1 MIARI
6 STAARRLAGRS
17 LEPLAEPSYGFDP
30 RRPWLLTARER
41 DNPQAAVSAW
51 TTGNLV
57 RPLIDGHDYFA
68 RLATTLAAARD
79 GDLVLFTDW
88 RGDPEQV
95 LDENG
100 TTIAGALAG
109 AARRG
114 AIVRGL
120 MWRSHPEIMGFT
132 HEKHCELVEE
142 IAGAGGEVVLD
153 HRVLTTGS
161 HHQKFVVIRYGRAEQ
176 ADVAFVGGIDLARS
190 RRDTSEHSGDPLA
203 REFPPEYGPTP
214 PWHDVQVEIQG
225 PGVADV
231 EMVFRERWNDP
242 AMPSRLPWHSL
253 PDLLHP
259 RLSFEASPLPDQ
271 APPPAPAGSCEI
283 QLLRTYPRRRPAY
296 PFAPRGERS
305 IARGYAK
312 ALHRARSLIYIEDQ
326 YMWSLDVA
334 RVFAHALREN
344 PGLRMIVVV
353 PRFLDE
359 DGSITIPSALLGHA
373 QALQELQD
381 AAADRV
387 AIYDLENH
395 AGTPVYVHAKVCVID
410 DVWATVGSD
419 NFNRRSW
426 THDSELTAA
435 IIDEEADGRE
445 PIDPGGLGDKARAF
459 ARSLRLRLAA
469 EHLDRS
475 PSDIDDLLDPGSFFD
490 TMRKHAQALDAWHVG
505 GRTGERPAGRL
516 RAHSLGG
523 TPRWQRVLAA
533 PVYRTVVDPDGRPS
547 RMRLAREF

>member
-1 MIARI
+1 M
-6 STAARRLAGRS
+6 
-17 LEPLAEPSYGFDP
+17 
-30 RRPWLLTARER
+30 LTAEER
-41 DNPQAAVSAW
+41 DNPAADVAPW
-51 TTGNLV
+51 TSGNQV
-57 RPLIDGHDYFA
+57 MPLIDGRDYFA
-68 RLATTLAAARD
+68 RLATTLAAA
-79 GDLVLFTDW
+79 GTNDLVLFTDW

-95 LDENG
+95 LDEHG
-100 TTIAGALAG
+100 TTIAEALAG

-114 AIVRGL
+114 AMVRGL

-132 HEKHCELVEE
+132 GERHRELADL
-142 IAGAGGEVVLD
+142 ITQAGGEVVLD

-161 HHQKFVVIRYGRAEQ
+161 HHQKFIVIRYGRDEQ
-176 ADVAFVGGIDLARS
+176 PDVAFVGGIDLARS
-190 RRDTSEHSGDPLA
+190 RRDTSEHAGDPLA
-203 REFPPEYGPTP
+203 RDFPPEYGPTP

-231 EMVFRERWNDP
+231 ETVFRERWHDP
-242 AMPSRLPWHSL
+242 ALPSRLPWHSL

-259 RLSFEASPLPDQ
+259 RIAFNPAPLPDQ
-271 APPPAPAGSCEI
+271 APAPPPAGTCDV

-312 ALHRARSLIYIEDQ
+312 AVHRARSLIYIEDQ

-344 PGLRMIVVV
+344 PGLRMVVVV

-359 DGSITIPSALLGHA
+359 DGAITIPSALLGHA
-373 QALQELQD
+373 QALQELHD
-381 AAADRV
+381 AAASRV

-395 AGTPVYVHAKVCVID
+395 AGTPVYVHAKVSVID

-435 IIDEEADGRE
+435 ILDERLDGRE
-445 PIDPGGLGDKARAF
+445 PTDPGGLGDNARVL
-459 ARSLRLRLAA
+459 ARELRLKLAA

-475 PSDIDDLLDPGSFFD
+475 PGDIGDLIDPSSFFD
-490 TMRKHAQALDAWHVG
+490 MMRAHAQALDAWHAS
-505 GRTGERPAGRL
+505 GRVGERPPGRL
-516 RAHSLGG
+516 RAHSLDGA
-523 TPRWQRVLAA
+523 PRWQRLLAA
-533 PVYRTVVDPDGRPS
+533 PVYRAVVDPDGRPS
-547 RMRLAREF
+547 RMRLARRF